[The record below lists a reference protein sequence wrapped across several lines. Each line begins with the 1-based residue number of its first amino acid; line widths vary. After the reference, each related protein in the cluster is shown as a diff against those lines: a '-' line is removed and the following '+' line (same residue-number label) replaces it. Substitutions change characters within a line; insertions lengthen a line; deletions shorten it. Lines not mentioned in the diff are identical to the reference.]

1 VDLCCEI
8 LDEEAMVGSRSP
20 VRVADME
27 KLLRDWINSIDTQPK
42 AQVREAKKLLT
53 ELSTQLDELL
63 NSLT

>member
-1 VDLCCEI
+1 
-8 LDEEAMVGSRSP
+8 
-20 VRVADME
+20 ME